1 MRSST
6 HTLTPRSEASDTSHR
21 GNFHAPFVDERTAR
35 DLRAAREEDWAS
47 ELLIGARRCAES
59 VRTFSARRNSRGR
72 TRKREGLPPRW
83 MTRVAVLLALV
94 PWLYWVIFVA
104 VFLATSE
111 PT

>member
-47 ELLIGARRCAES
+47 ELLIGGAALRRECS
-59 VRTFSARRNSRGR
+59 DVLSA
-72 TRKREGLPPRW
+72 T
-83 MTRVAVLLALV
+83 
-94 PWLYWVIFVA
+94 
-104 VFLATSE
+104 
-111 PT
+111 